1 MARNLKTGWVTL
13 ATSGSVVDGSDD
25 GRYIKK
31 EWLEDMAETY
41 NTKVFTAK
49 LWPEHRRYY
58 SGGTVLALKVE
69 PATEPELK
77 GEIQLFGII
86 SPDDWLVSAN
96 RSGEYTFPSIELGE
110 NYRGTDKFYLKGLG
124 VTDSPASAGIQ
135 ELHFS
140 SKDGDQSAR
149 IFSGHQFNLSDSLEK
164 DNTLYNRIFGRKDSK
179 PPEQD
184 SEAMKD
190 EQFNQLLGALNSQ
203 HETMKDLVKNFSTSG
218 AGGGGQQESEEVGS
232 DEEENGTV
240 SAKEFKALESK
251 FDNLNKEFKAAI
263 NTEKPGTSTPE
274 GTGGAGDEEVI

>member
-77 GEIQLFGII
+77 GEVQLFGII
-86 SPDDWLVSAN
+86 SPNDWLVSAN

-190 EQFNQLLGALNSQ
+190 EQFSQLMGAINSQ
-203 HETMKDLVKNFSTSG
+203 GETMKELAKNFSTSG
-218 AGGGGQQESEEVGS
+218 AAGESQTESKEAGS
-232 DEEENGTV
+232 DDEEKETV
-240 SAKEFKALESK
+240 SVKEFNAFQSK
-251 FDNLNKEFKAAI
+251 FDKLDKEFKAAI
-263 NTEKPGTSTPE
+263 NTEKPGTRTPE
-274 GTGGAGDEEVI
+274 GTGGTEEEVI